1 MKTLI
6 YQVYVG
12 KRSKLYDQCVE
23 SVKQYCKK
31 YNIHHEVQRYP
42 ILMIKPDVFSTNRHP
57 RAWEQHGGFLPIF
70 EKENAFNYL
79 KSYDKVA
86 IIDADIFIR
95 EDAPNI
101 FDELSDDFDFGG
113 VVERD
118 MPLTTEQQSKVR
130 SYSQAQYSNIKNVD
144 WKWNK
149 NGAEYMNMGVMVM
162 NKSLSRYLKGETPKQ
177 FLNRPRFKPFVDG
190 IGNWKW
196 STDQTLLNTWIKED
210 NIKTKHLNWKWNGLY
225 GVNTQIK
232 DCHFVHFFLSKRL
245 NTDNVKEL
253 LKI

>member
-12 KRSKLYDQCVE
+12 KRSELYDQCID

-31 YNIHHEVQRYP
+31 YNIDHEVQRHP
-42 ILMIKPDVFSTNRHP
+42 LLMIKPDVFLTNRHP

-95 EDAPNI
+95 ENAPNI
-101 FDELSDDFDFGG
+101 FDELTEEFDFGG

-118 MPLTTEQQSKVR
+118 MPLTESQKSKVK
-130 SYSQAQYSNIKNVD
+130 SYSQAQYSTIKNVD

-149 NGAEYMNMGVMVM
+149 GGAEYMNMGVMVM
-162 NKSLSRYLKGETPKQ
+162 NKSISKYLNGETPRQ
-177 FLNRPRFKPFVDG
+177 FLNRSRFKPFVDG

-210 NIKTKHLNWKWNGLY
+210 KIKTKHLNWKWNGLY

-245 NTDNVKEL
+245 NSNNVKEL
-253 LKI
+253 LNL